1 MSERMRS
8 LALAAVLVGCAA
20 EARAVI
26 GLSTQFVNVVME
38 NLEPG
43 RSYNLRELRGIPYT
57 VKNRGDGAVDVI
69 VEVTVPV

>member
-38 NLEPG
+38 NLEP
-43 RSYNLRELRGIPYT
+43 
-57 VKNRGDGAVDVI
+57 
-69 VEVTVPV
+69 